1 MSTRTMKNK
10 SEKWTTMKR
19 STQIINIASYVILI
33 VGSFAMIAP
42 LVWMLSTALKKDQ
55 FSIYNTGLFSE
66 LYFSN
71 FVTVFKTIPLTEGF
85 KNSLIVAVPSI
96 VVGSLVSALAAYAF
110 AKIDFKFKEILF
122 VLLLGVIMVPFPVI
136 MIPQYYIF
144 TDLNWIGTLLP
155 LIIPKMLGNIMMI
168 FFLRQFMKGIPDN
181 LIESAKIDGASH
193 FRIFF
198 SIILPLVKPALAAQM
213 ILWFMGV
220 WNDYLAPN
228 LFSAATPTLPVVIAS
243 LVSFTDTRTE
253 THLNMAASIISTL
266 PVVVVFA
273 IFQRQIIDSVMLSG
287 SKD

>member
-1 MSTRTMKNK
+1 MTKTMKINK
-10 SEKWTTMKR
+10 NHTSMKTSTT
-19 STQIINIASYVILI
+19 IFNIVSYIILI
-33 VGSFAMIAP
+33 IGSFAMIAP
-42 LVWMLSTALKKDQ
+42 LIWMLSTALKKDQ

-66 LYFSN
+66 LYFDN
-71 FVTVFKTIPLTEGF
+71 FFKVFNTIPLIEGF
-85 KNSLIVAVPSI
+85 KNSLIVAIPSI
-96 VVGSLVSALAAYAF
+96 VIGSLVSAMAAYAF
-110 AKIDFKFKEILF
+110 AKLDFKFKNILF
-122 VLLLGVIMVPFPVI
+122 LLLLGVIMIPFPVI

-168 FFLRQFMKGIPDN
+168 FFLKQFMESIPN
-181 LIESAKIDGASH
+181 SLIESAKIDGANH
-193 FRIFF
+193 FRIFT

-213 ILWFMGV
+213 ILWFMGI

-253 THLNMAASIISTL
+253 THLNMAASIISTI

-287 SKD
+287 SKE

>member
-1 MSTRTMKNK
+1 MTKTMKINK
-10 SEKWTTMKR
+10 NHTSMKTSTT
-19 STQIINIASYVILI
+19 IFNIVSYIILI
-33 VGSFAMIAP
+33 IGSFAMIAP
-42 LVWMLSTALKKDQ
+42 LIWMLSTALKKDQ

-66 LYFSN
+66 LYFDN
-71 FVTVFKTIPLTEGF
+71 FFKVFNTIPLMEGF
-85 KNSLIVAVPSI
+85 KNSLIVAIPSI
-96 VVGSLVSALAAYAF
+96 VIGSLVSAMAAYAF
-110 AKIDFKFKEILF
+110 AKLDFKFKNILF
-122 VLLLGVIMVPFPVI
+122 LLLLGVIMIPFPVI

-168 FFLRQFMKGIPDN
+168 FFLKQFMESIPN
-181 LIESAKIDGASH
+181 SLIESAKIDGANH
-193 FRIFF
+193 FRIFI

-213 ILWFMGV
+213 ILWFMGI

-253 THLNMAASIISTL
+253 THLNMAASIISTI

-287 SKD
+287 SKE

>member
-1 MSTRTMKNK
+1 MTKTMKTNK
-10 SEKWTTMKR
+10 NHTSMKTSTT
-19 STQIINIASYVILI
+19 IFNIVSYIILI
-33 VGSFAMIAP
+33 IGSFAMIAP
-42 LVWMLSTALKKDQ
+42 LIWMLSTALKKDQ

-66 LYFSN
+66 LYFDN
-71 FVTVFKTIPLTEGF
+71 FFKVFNTIPLIEGF
-85 KNSLIVAVPSI
+85 KNSLIVAIPSI
-96 VVGSLVSALAAYAF
+96 VIGSLVSAMAAYAF
-110 AKIDFKFKEILF
+110 AKLDFKFKNILF
-122 VLLLGVIMVPFPVI
+122 LLLLGVIMIPFPVI

-168 FFLRQFMKGIPDN
+168 FFLKQFMESIPN
-181 LIESAKIDGASH
+181 SLIESAKIDGANH
-193 FRIFF
+193 FRIFT

-213 ILWFMGV
+213 ILWFMGI

-253 THLNMAASIISTL
+253 THLNMAASIISTI

-287 SKD
+287 SKE

>member
-1 MSTRTMKNK
+1 MTKTMKINK
-10 SEKWTTMKR
+10 NHTSMKT
-19 STQIINIASYVILI
+19 STPIFNIVSYIILI
-33 VGSFAMIAP
+33 IGSFAMIAP
-42 LVWMLSTALKKDQ
+42 LIWMLSTALKKDQ

-66 LYFSN
+66 LYFDN
-71 FVTVFKTIPLTEGF
+71 FFKVFNTIPLIEGF
-85 KNSLIVAVPSI
+85 KNSLIVAIPSI
-96 VVGSLVSALAAYAF
+96 VIGSLVSAMAAYAF
-110 AKIDFKFKEILF
+110 AKIDFKFKNILF
-122 VLLLGVIMVPFPVI
+122 LLLLGVIMIPFPVI

-168 FFLRQFMKGIPDN
+168 FFLKQFMESIPN
-181 LIESAKIDGASH
+181 SLIESAKIDGANH
-193 FRIFF
+193 FRIFI
-198 SIILPLVKPALAAQM
+198 SIILPLLKPALAAQM
-213 ILWFMGV
+213 ILWFMGI

-253 THLNMAASIISTL
+253 THLNMAASIISTV

-287 SKD
+287 SKE

>member
-1 MSTRTMKNK
+1 MTKTMKTNK
-10 SEKWTTMKR
+10 NHTSMKTSTT
-19 STQIINIASYVILI
+19 IFNIVSYIILI
-33 VGSFAMIAP
+33 IGSFAMIAP
-42 LVWMLSTALKKDQ
+42 LIWMLSTALKKDQ

-66 LYFSN
+66 LYFDN
-71 FVTVFKTIPLTEGF
+71 FFKVFNTIPLMEGF
-85 KNSLIVAVPSI
+85 KNSLIVAIPSI
-96 VVGSLVSALAAYAF
+96 VIGSLVSAMAAYAF
-110 AKIDFKFKEILF
+110 AKIDFKFKNILF
-122 VLLLGVIMVPFPVI
+122 LLLLGVIMIPFPVI

-168 FFLRQFMKGIPDN
+168 FFLKQFMESIPN
-181 LIESAKIDGASH
+181 SLIESAKIDGANH
-193 FRIFF
+193 FRIFI

-213 ILWFMGV
+213 ILWFMGI

-253 THLNMAASIISTL
+253 THLNMAASIISTV

-287 SKD
+287 SKE

>member
-55 FSIYNTGLFSE
+55 FSIYNTALFSE

-96 VVGSLVSALAAYAF
+96 VIGSLVSAFAAYAF

-243 LVSFTDTRTE
+243 LVSFTDTRTQ

>member
-1 MSTRTMKNK
+1 
-10 SEKWTTMKR
+10 
-19 STQIINIASYVILI
+19 
-33 VGSFAMIAP
+33 MI
-42 LVWMLSTALKKDQ
+42 
-55 FSIYNTGLFSE
+55 
-66 LYFSN
+66 
-71 FVTVFKTIPLTEGF
+71 
-85 KNSLIVAVPSI
+85 
-96 VVGSLVSALAAYAF
+96 
-110 AKIDFKFKEILF
+110 
-122 VLLLGVIMVPFPVI
+122 PFPVI

-168 FFLRQFMKGIPDN
+168 FFLKQFMESIPN
-181 LIESAKIDGASH
+181 SLIESAKIDGANH
-193 FRIFF
+193 FRIFT

-213 ILWFMGV
+213 ILWFMGI

-253 THLNMAASIISTL
+253 THLNMAASIISTI

-287 SKD
+287 SKE

>member
-1 MSTRTMKNK
+1 MTKTMKINK
-10 SEKWTTMKR
+10 NHTSMKTSTT
-19 STQIINIASYVILI
+19 IFNIVSYIILI
-33 VGSFAMIAP
+33 IGSFAMIAP
-42 LVWMLSTALKKDQ
+42 LIWMLSTALKKDQ

-66 LYFSN
+66 LYFDN
-71 FVTVFKTIPLTEGF
+71 FFKVFNTIPLIEGF
-85 KNSLIVAVPSI
+85 KNSLIVAIPSI
-96 VVGSLVSALAAYAF
+96 VIGSLVSAMAAYAF
-110 AKIDFKFKEILF
+110 AKLDFKFKNILF
-122 VLLLGVIMVPFPVI
+122 LLLLGVIMIPFPVI

-168 FFLRQFMKGIPDN
+168 FFLKQFMESIPN
-181 LIESAKIDGASH
+181 SLIESAKIDGANH
-193 FRIFF
+193 FRIFI

-213 ILWFMGV
+213 ILWFMGI

-253 THLNMAASIISTL
+253 THLNMAASIISTI

-287 SKD
+287 SKE

>member
-1 MSTRTMKNK
+1 MTKTLNRNK
-10 SEKWTTMKR
+10 KHTTMTT
-19 STQIINIASYVILI
+19 STTIFNIISYIILI

-42 LVWMLSTALKKDQ
+42 LVWMLSTALKEDQ

-66 LYFSN
+66 LYFDN
-71 FVTVFKTIPLTEGF
+71 FFKVFKTIPLVEGF

-96 VVGSLVSALAAYAF
+96 VIGSLVSAMAAYAF
-110 AKIDFKFKEILF
+110 AKIDFKFKNILF
-122 VLLLGVIMVPFPVI
+122 LLLLGVIMIPFPVI

-144 TDLNWIGTLLP
+144 TDLDWIGTLLP

-168 FFLRQFMKGIPDN
+168 FFLKQFMENIPN
-181 LIESAKIDGASH
+181 SLIESAKIDGANH
-193 FRIFF
+193 FRIFL
-198 SIILPLVKPALAAQM
+198 SVILPLVRPALAAQM

-253 THLNMAASIISTL
+253 THLNMAASIISTV

-287 SKD
+287 SKE

>member
-155 LIIPKMLGNIMMI
+155 LIVPKMLGNIMMI

-181 LIESAKIDGASH
+181 LIESAKIDGAGH